1 MSADESLPSRFAS
14 SVFLWIEG
22 RIRMIGI
29 AIGIAIFG
37 LAKNYWVALVGR
49 MLWGLFDGTWSLM
62 KTSTS
67 EFCGEEN
74 VAMGLSLLTTGYGIG
89 SYITSVLANQ

>member
-1 MSADESLPSRFAS
+1 M
-14 SVFLWIEG
+14 WIEG
-22 RIRMIGI
+22 KIRMIGI

-89 SYITSVLANQ
+89 SYITSVLTDQ